1 MGLDEF
7 TAVLKARQFVAKVK
21 PTTIPVPVK
30 PYLDEVGAILRPE
43 SDLLPDEPGW
53 SFESKGKRYICVNA
67 RDREERQRFTICHE
81 IAHFTLN
88 LPSDHETQPWWSAKR
103 PLAERLCDSFA
114 AEVLLP
120 DRLFRPLV
128 EDTSLS
134 LASIDELAARSLA
147 STTATGFR
155 FAAVVSTPCAFVL
168 SEDGKVRY
176 ASRSRALVDAGAW
189 IAPRV
194 DLPQGTISERARA
207 NSAEGRGEIDA
218 EVWFG
223 DWERGGML
231 LEEARQL
238 PKWDQTLTL
247 LWFENG
253 EVPFRDQRRGR
264 RRWEVEGW
272 EGDER
277 RLDDDEPAL
286 LEELDGN
293 LRWPSRRRRR

>member
-7 TAVLKARQFVAKVK
+7 AVVQRARRFVAGVNPK
-21 PTTIPVPVK
+21 TIPVPME
-30 PYLDEVGAILRPE
+30 PYLEEIGATLRRE
-43 SDLLPDEPGW
+43 SDLRPDEPGW
-53 SFESKGKRYICVNA
+53 AFKANGKRYICVNA
-67 RDREERQRFTICHE
+67 GDREERQRFTICHE
-81 IAHFTLN
+81 IAHFALN

-114 AEVLLP
+114 AELLLP

-128 EDTSLS
+128 EDTSLG
-134 LASIDELAARSLA
+134 LASMDELAARSLA

-189 IAPRV
+189 IAPRL
-194 DLPQGTISERARA
+194 DLPQGTMSERARA
-207 NSAEGRGEIDA
+207 NGAEGRGEIDA
-218 EVWFG
+218 EVWFS

-231 LEEARQL
+231 LEEGRQL

-253 EVPFRDQRRGR
+253 EVPVRDHRRGR

-272 EGDER
+272 EGDEPR
-277 RLDDDEPAL
+277 RDDDEPPL